1 MQGRYVMTMNNVK
14 QKKLMSDVKVA
25 RKITNTTSYIVLLLF
40 SSLIIFPL
48 LWIVSTSLK
57 NEEDL
62 FALPLQL
69 IPENPTLQAFKQ
81 VWIDRPFLSYFRN
94 SLFIVSVATFISV
107 AFSVFAGYGLS
118 RFQFRGRGAF
128 MAFLL
133 SSQLFPS
140 IMLLIPFYKIYMTL
154 GLINTHAAL
163 IITYVSFTVPFCTWI
178 MRGYFNGISKDLDQ
192 AAQIDGAGR
201 TRVFLAII
209 LPLSWP
215 GVAATSIYSFI
226 AGWNE
231 YIFALVL
238 TQEEEMKTVPVGIG
252 QLIGEYRIDWAQLMA
267 ASLYAL
273 IPLTIVFIFFNRYF
287 VSGLSA
293 GAVKE

>member
-1 MQGRYVMTMNNVK
+1 MQGRYVMTMNSVK

-25 RKITNTTSYIVLLLF
+25 RKITNTASYIVLLLF
-40 SSLIIFPL
+40 SSLVIFPL

-154 GLINTHAAL
+154 GLINTHTAL

-238 TQEEEMKTVPVGIG
+238 TQDEEMKTVPVGIG

>member
-1 MQGRYVMTMNNVK
+1 MTMINFK
-14 QKKLMSDVKVA
+14 QNKIMSDVKVA
-25 RKITNTTSYIVLLLF
+25 RKITNTASYAVLLFF
-40 SSLIIFPL
+40 SALVIFPI

-94 SLFIVSVATFISV
+94 SLFVVSVATFISV
-107 AFSVFAGYGLS
+107 SFSVFAAYGLS
-118 RFQFRGRGAF
+118 RFKFRGRGAF

-133 SSQLFPS
+133 SSQLFPT

-154 GLINTHAAL
+154 GLINTHIAL
-163 IITYVSFTVPFCTWI
+163 IITYVSFTVPFCTWM

-201 TRVFLAII
+201 IRVFWTVI

-226 AGWNE
+226 SGWNE

-238 TQEEEMKTVPVGIG
+238 TQDEEMKTVPVGIG

-273 IPLTIVFIFFNRYF
+273 IPLTIIFIFFNRYF